1 MVAINTDVV
10 DSIEMRDRA
19 KIPLTVNVRAKISDT
34 GTPSRL
40 SGLLRVDLTPSTS
53 TFSNDCRSGVK
64 KISFFT
70 DFWLINKT
78 GLRLLYRQQAGLGAS
93 EPAPGQVAAASDD
106 SLWDLKGTYHH
117 RRSSCSP
124 YASRARSL
132 DTHTPARRAKGLV
145 LQGPARR
152 G

>member
-19 KIPLTVNVRAKISDT
+19 KIPLTVNVRAKINDT
-34 GTPSRL
+34 GTPRL
-40 SGLLRVDLTPSTS
+40 FLANCVLISPLYLNLFERH
-53 TFSNDCRSGVK
+53 DCRSGVK

-70 DFWLINKT
+70 DFWFINKT

-106 SLWDLKGTYHH
+106 SLWGLKGTYHH
-117 RRSSCSP
+117 RRSSCFP
-124 YASRARSL
+124 YGARSL

-145 LQGPARR
+145 LQGPARCC
-152 G
+152 